1 MPKIPTGGSGAATAG
16 VLAISR
22 LAAMKAYASDVALS
36 ELDADLVAVGLF
48 EDESLPE
55 PLAGTPG
62 AVDASAEFKA
72 SLTVF
77 PGKPG
82 RVAIIGLGARGDFT
96 PERARV
102 AGAIA
107 HSALKDVKGEALA
120 WMLPE
125 AGPVDGS
132 RDAAGPA
139 AGTADAAG
147 RTADTAEVAGPAVGT
162 AKAAGPGAIAAALVE
177 GATFASFE
185 FDRFKSGSD
194 GKEAAPGMRA
204 IEISAEA
211 DVAEAVRIGEV
222 VGNAGNR
229 ARYLQSLPANVA
241 TPEFLAG
248 RATEIAD
255 AFDSVK
261 IEVLD
266 RAGIIAAGMGGLEA
280 VAKGGED
287 VEPRL
292 ITLRYDGRDGG
303 EKLGLVGKSVTF
315 DTGGISIKPSAGM
328 HEMKM
333 DMSGGAAVLEAVAAV
348 AELEVAIDLVAVLP
362 ATENVPSGT
371 ALKPGD
377 IITQLNG
384 KTVEVTNTDAE
395 GRLILADALV
405 HCAREG
411 ADRMVDIATLT
422 GAVVIG
428 LGSTYAALLSND
440 DGLAAEVAAAGEASG
455 ELVWRLPL
463 HDEYKELTKGEI
475 TDLVNASAQRKAGTI
490 YAASFLEE
498 FTEGK
503 PWAHLD
509 IAGTAWD
516 TGREYWGKG
525 PTGFGVHLLVALAR
539 RIAAEQ
545 S

>member
-1 MPKIPTGGSGAATAG
+1 
-16 VLAISR
+16 
-22 LAAMKAYASDVALS
+22 MKAYSSSVALS

-48 EDESLPE
+48 EGESLSE
-55 PLAGTPG
+55 PLGSTPG
-62 AVDASAEFKA
+62 AADASGEFK
-72 SLTVF
+72 SSVVVF
-77 PGKPG
+77 PGKPQ
-82 RVAIIGLGARGDFT
+82 RVVVIGLGPKDDFT
-96 PERARV
+96 AERARV
-102 AGAIA
+102 AGAVSHGA
-107 HSALKDVKGEALA
+107 AKKLKCGALG
-120 WMLPE
+120 WMLP
-125 AGPVDGS
+125 DGGA
-132 RDAAGPA
+132 D
-139 AGTADAAG
+139 GT
-147 RTADTAEVAGPAVGT
+147 E
-162 AKAAGPGAIAAALVE
+162 PGAVAAALVE
-177 GATFASFE
+177 GATLASFD
-185 FDRFKSGSD
+185 FDRFRSGSD
-194 GKEAAPGMRA
+194 GKEAPIQLGS
-204 IEISAEA
+204 IEVSAAA
-211 DVAEAVRIGEV
+211 DVAEAVRVGEAV
-222 VGNAGNR
+222 ANAGNR

-241 TPEFLAG
+241 TPEYLAE
-248 RATEIAD
+248 RAREIASQ
-255 AFDSVK
+255 FDSV
-261 IEVLD
+261 EVDVLD
-266 RAGIIAAGMGGLEA
+266 REGIIAAGMGGLEA
-280 VAKGGED
+280 VAKGGEQ

-292 ITLRYDGRDGG
+292 ITLRYTGRGEG

-333 DMSGGAAVLEAVAAV
+333 DMSGGAAVLEAVAAL
-348 AELEVAIDLVAVLP
+348 AELEVAIDVIAVLP
-362 ATENVPSGT
+362 STENVPSGT

-422 GAVVIG
+422 GAVLIG

-463 HDEYKELTKGEI
+463 HDEYKDLTRGEI

-539 RIAAEQ
+539 RISAET
-545 S
+545 